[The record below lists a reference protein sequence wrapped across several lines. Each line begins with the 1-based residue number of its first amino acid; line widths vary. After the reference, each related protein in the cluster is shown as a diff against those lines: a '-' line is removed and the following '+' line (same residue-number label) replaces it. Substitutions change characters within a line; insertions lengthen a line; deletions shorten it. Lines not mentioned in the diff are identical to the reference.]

1 MPVSLAQ
8 AASAEGYVAS
18 EVASAA
24 VCADSA
30 GAAALV
36 VVAAAAAVT
45 VVPLLGAISRTKICM
60 QTTLAQIS
68 SRVD

>member
-1 MPVSLAQ
+1 M
-8 AASAEGYVAS
+8 AS